1 MENRVKQAI
10 ELFRDGYN
18 CAQSI
23 VGAFE
28 DKLGKDTPTLMDM
41 ASGFGGGM
49 GRLQHTCGAVTGSF
63 MVISTLS
70 NKKLPGAKEKPD
82 DDIQNF
88 ARRFTGEFGE
98 LNCRNLLGYDL
109 NEPEELEEAHKAE
122 AFDRYCERYIE
133 FSVKTLEEILTQN
146 NGHQ

>member
-63 MVISTLS
+63 MVMSTLS
-70 NKKLPGAKEKPD
+70 KKSNAGSKEKLD
-82 DDIQNF
+82 EDIQDF

-98 LNCRNLLGYDL
+98 LNCRKLLGYDL
-109 NEPEELEEAHKAE
+109 NAPEELEQAHKTE
-122 AFDRYCERYIE
+122 AFDRHCERYIE
-133 FSVKTLEEILTQN
+133 FSVKTLAKILSPNHGGQ
-146 NGHQ
+146 